1 MIKRSEGCIA
11 DGRVARDA
19 LVYCLDEHRDK
30 CTRLDELEKYIK
42 NEPPITERVR
52 TSGKANNR
60 LIHNYARYITKM
72 SSGYLIGA
80 PVAYSDEKQAAALEA
95 VVAQY
100 KAFDAQ
106 AVDMELAKAASKFG
120 RAAEVLYADKDA
132 NPRCA
137 AVDPRS
143 AFVVYD
149 DTVKK
154 RPLFGV
160 HFSVM
165 TKNDGT
171 RAGYR
176 VNVYTAQRRQLFEV
190 TEFYALIDATPIK
203 DEEHYFGDIP
213 VNEYWN
219 DEDEMGDFEWV
230 TSLIDALNVLQSDR
244 VNDKEQFVNALLVL
258 IGCRLETDAAGRT
271 PKEQIKQDGIL
282 QLPLSGERPADA
294 KYLIQA
300 MDETQVEVLKKSIK
314 EEIHKLSMVP
324 DLTDEKF
331 AGNASGVA
339 MGYKLF
345 GFTQLIKEKERFF
358 REALRWRLRMV
369 AHFMGKLASP
379 ELDADAVEISF
390 SRSLPV
396 NEAEIASTVMQLRD
410 LVPDE
415 LLLKQI
421 PFVDDP
427 KAAMEMLR
435 AQHEESAKRQADAFG
450 MPVNTLSGKP
460 PEDDEEGEE
469 DGKPSE

>member
-1 MIKRSEGCIA
+1 MIKRSEGCIE
-11 DGRVARDA
+11 DGHVARDA
-19 LVYCLDEHRDK
+19 LIYCMDEHRDN
-30 CTRLDELEKYIK
+30 CRRLDELEKYIK
-42 NEPPITERVR
+42 NEPAITERVR

-72 SSGYLIGA
+72 ASGYLIGS
-80 PVAYSDEKQAAALEA
+80 PVAYSDEKQKSALEA
-95 VVAQY
+95 VIAQY

-106 AVDMELAKAASKFG
+106 AVDMELAKTASKFG
-120 RAAEVLYADKDA
+120 RAAEILYADKDA

-149 DTVKK
+149 DTVEK

-160 HFSVM
+160 HYSVM
-165 TKNDGT
+165 TKNNGI

-176 VNVYTAQRRQLFEV
+176 VSVYTATHRQLFEV
-190 TEFYALIDATPIK
+190 SELYALIDAAPAK
-203 DEEHYFGDIP
+203 DEEHFFGSIP

-258 IGCRLETDAAGRT
+258 IGCRLEKDGQGRT
-271 PKEQIKQDGIL
+271 PREQIKQDGIL
-282 QLPLSGERPADA
+282 QLPQSGDRPADA
-294 KYLIQA
+294 KYLIQT

-324 DLTDEKF
+324 DITDDSF
-331 AGNASGVA
+331 AGNPSRVT

-345 GFTQLIKEKERFF
+345 GFTQLIKEKERYF
-358 REALRWRLRMV
+358 REALRWRLRMM

-379 ELDADAVEISF
+379 TLDAEAVEITF

-396 NEAEIASTVMQLRD
+396 NEDEIAKMVQSLRGI
-410 LVPDE
+410 VADE
-415 LLLKQI
+415 ILLKQI
-421 PFVDDP
+421 PWIEDP
-427 KAAMEMLR
+427 KQALDLLHKQEEEAA
-435 AQHEESAKRQADAFG
+435 QRQAKAFD
-450 MPVNTLSGKP
+450 MPMNAPVTATGSKQL
-460 PEDDEEGEE
+460 EE
-469 DGKPSE
+469 